1 MCVANEKVLKASQKI
16 SILMLLTVVKIP
28 ADINNGCFFFVCMC
42 VCRKNFCT
50 RQKGNVERLCNICAN
65 LLRFSVVLCK
75 TEKNENEHALMLSMF
90 VKNMLSLLPF
100 DLSLVVVPQTRVAP
114 QNY

>member
-1 MCVANEKVLKASQKI
+1 M
-16 SILMLLTVVKIP
+16 VV
-28 ADINNGCFFFVCMC
+28 FFRVYVC

-75 TEKNENEHALMLSMF
+75 TEKKTHENEHALMLSMF
-90 VKNMLSLLPF
+90 VKNVLSL
-100 DLSLVVVPQTRVAP
+100 SYRSI
-114 QNY
+114 